1 MAEIQPVWRGDN
13 ATKVDFV
20 IGPATL
26 KLAALLKKDSW
37 KVPGVFFCITKND
50 GIVNIGSH
58 SQSGLQRAFKK
69 PQIRSQLLFTILNLT
84 ALSERQA
91 DQMKN
96 VEHIG
101 RTC

>member
-1 MAEIQPVWRGDN
+1 MKTVCPCTPLRGETN
-13 ATKVDFV
+13 A
-20 IGPATL
+20 GP
-26 KLAALLKKDSW
+26 SG
-37 KVPGVFFCITKND
+37 PGFFTTKND

-58 SQSGLQRAFKK
+58 PQSGLQRAFKK
-69 PQIRSQLLFTILNLT
+69 PQIRSQLLFAILNLT